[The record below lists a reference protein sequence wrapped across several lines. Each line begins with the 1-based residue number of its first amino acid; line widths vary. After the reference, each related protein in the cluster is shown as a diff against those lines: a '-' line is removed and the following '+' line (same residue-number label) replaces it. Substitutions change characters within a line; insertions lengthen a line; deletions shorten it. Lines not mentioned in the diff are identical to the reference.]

1 LRKFTEFKIS
11 EWVKLTP
18 LIHAFKEVRNDF
30 LLSRYVNK
38 KSIQTSSF
46 LEANKNLEGKN
57 IAVVIAFEQPWALNF
72 LLEQASINLANT
84 HIIVFDNSKNIQK
97 RESIKHVCE
106 KNSAHYISL
115 PSNTTKHVNRSHG
128 LAMSWAYHN
137 VIKELK
143 PNIFTFLDHDLIPL
157 NKVNLEEKM
166 EHQAIYG
173 LLNQG
178 NNNYWSLWAGFC
190 TFKYSFVKEIK
201 LNFLYDFSRGLDT
214 GGRNWNCI
222 YKNLSFDHISFAD
235 RTFQKVAALPNQD
248 HRDVEILDQT
258 WVHMSGISY
267 NNNFE
272 SKADFYTGMYK
283 AVNSGAKLADLILN
297 DSN

>member
-1 LRKFTEFKIS
+1 MRKFTEFKIS

-18 LIHAFKEVRNDF
+18 LVHAFKEVRNDF

-38 KSIQTSSF
+38 KSIQASSF

-97 RESIKHVCE
+97 RESIKDVCE

-115 PSNTTKHVNRSHG
+115 PLNTTKHVNRSHG

-157 NKVNLEEKM
+157 NKVNLEVKL
-166 EHQAIYG
+166 EHQEIYG
-173 LLNQG
+173 LLNKG
-178 NNNYWSLWAGFC
+178 HNNYWSLWAGFC
-190 TFKYSFVKEIK
+190 TFKYSFVKEIR

-214 GGRNWNCI
+214 GGRNWSCI
-222 YKNLSFDHISFAD
+222 YKNLSFDRISFAD
-235 RTFQKVAALPNQD
+235 RTYQKIATLPNQE

-272 SKADFYTGMYK
+272 SKADFYKDIYK
-283 AVNSGAKLADLILN
+283 AVNSGAKLTDLIMK
-297 DSN
+297 DCD